1 MTSSTQVAMEITS
14 EEKEAIE
21 TIRNRIMEESSTDPD
36 AFDECDLKRIRDD
49 AYVKRFLD
57 ERYGKVK
64 DAIKMLSDCLRWR
77 KSFGV
82 NTMTRDDFPKEIFQV
97 GELHE
102 FYKDKNNITTLYL
115 RIERHRAL
123 SGWMPMI
130 KRYIVFMIERAE
142 RQAARNGHGIGLVV
156 DARRGSISHVE
167 IELDFFAVKA
177 ILNYYPGSLQYLA
190 VYEIPWLLMA
200 ILKLVKSWFPPQYQ
214 NKFHFLNPNNI
225 DDFLGLDNVPDYM
238 GGKKAMLWPEEVFIS
253 PSTAE
258 LEERGVLPKGSTNL
272 VKTSYASALQ
282 DFYDCKDKQV
292 LKTIKDGDEE
302 IQIVKNGEDSL
313 KEIVPKTNQA
323 ISNPSTGEILVTS

>member
-1 MTSSTQVAMEITS
+1 MEITS
-14 EEKEAIE
+14 EEMESIV
-21 TIRNRIMEESSTDPD
+21 TIRNRIMEESLTDTE
-36 AFDECDLKRIRDD
+36 AFDQCDLKRIGDD
-49 AYVKRFLD
+49 LYVKRFLD

-82 NTMTRDDFPKEIFQV
+82 NTMKSSDFPKEIFRV

-142 RQAARNGHGIGLVV
+142 KQAARNGHGIGLVV
-156 DARRGSISHVE
+156 DARRGSISNVE
-167 IELDFFAVKA
+167 IELDFFAVKT

-200 ILKLVKSWFPPQYQ
+200 ILKLVKSWFPAQYQ

-225 DDFLGLDNVPDYM
+225 DNFLGLDNVPDYM
-238 GGKKAMLWPEEVFIS
+238 GGTRPMLWPEEVFTS
-253 PSTAE
+253 PSTEE
-258 LEERGVLPKGSTNL
+258 LEAKGDLPKGSTNL
-272 VKTSYASALQ
+272 VRTCYASALQ
-282 DFYDCKDKQV
+282 DFQDCPDKQI
-292 LKTIKDGDEE
+292 LKTINFDQDHLDKVDQVNPIVGETIVD
-302 IQIVKNGEDSL
+302 IVTNNQQITSGANGEIMVS
-313 KEIVPKTNQA
+313 
-323 ISNPSTGEILVTS
+323 S